1 MNPTRVIRHLAC
13 ILSGLAGPL
22 LAASAAA
29 PAAFARP
36 LPPADAPARPAPA
49 APQVHTIVVGG
60 CPAGRSR

>member
-13 ILSGLAGPL
+13 ILARLAGAL
-22 LAASAAA
+22 LAASAA

-36 LPPADAPARPAPA
+36 LPPVDAPARPAPA